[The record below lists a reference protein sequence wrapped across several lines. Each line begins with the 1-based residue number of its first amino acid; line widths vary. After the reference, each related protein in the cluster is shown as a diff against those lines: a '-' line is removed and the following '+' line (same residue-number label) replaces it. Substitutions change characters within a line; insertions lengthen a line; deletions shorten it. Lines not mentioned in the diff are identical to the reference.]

1 MSPGILEIAMKSKSL
16 PYRILKYNR
25 LGIKMRFK
33 NPEFNFELHH
43 LMKYLKNNKCVSWK
57 MALNN
62 LKMLAYDDFPLSYI
76 IKTHPFLNT
85 NLYIASKVLIPRN
98 ETEDYV
104 AELIDQIKSLQSKN
118 VTAEP
123 FKILDLCTGSG
134 CISLALACNLERV
147 EVTAVDKL
155 IRCCMNARTNI
166 NRNMHMIKA
175 MQSQVN
181 VMQGDL
187 FSEVF
192 KLDQKFDLI
201 ISNPPYIPRNK
212 IKKVDSNVLNYESH
226 AALFPTTCIRN
237 GTHFQSRILNISQTL
252 LRKNSPYTDGDFP
265 KIILEIDGKDQINPL
280 KRILKSLYLKKFY
293 FRNDLRN
300 IPRSLWIY

>member
-1 MSPGILEIAMKSKSL
+1 MK
-16 PYRILKYNR
+16 
-25 LGIKMRFK
+25 FK
-33 NPEFNFELHH
+33 NPEFNFESYH

-57 MALNN
+57 MALNS
-62 LKMLAYDDFPLSYI
+62 LEMLAHDDFPLSYI
-76 IKTHPFLNT
+76 IKAHPFLNT
-85 NLYIASKVLIPRN
+85 NLYIAPKVLIPRN

-104 AELIDQIKSLQSKN
+104 AELITKIKLLQSKN
-118 VTAEP
+118 VTAES
-123 FKILDLCTGSG
+123 FKILDLCSGSG

-155 IRCCMNARTNI
+155 IRCCMNLRTNI
-166 NRNMHMIKA
+166 KRNIQMIKD
-175 MQSQVN
+175 MQSHVN

-187 FSEVF
+187 LSETF

-212 IKKVDSNVLNYESH
+212 IKKVDTNVLKYESH
-226 AALFPTTCIRN
+226 SALFPTTCIRN
-237 GTHFQSRILNISQTL
+237 GTHFHSRILNISQTL
-252 LRKNSPYTDGDFP
+252 LRKGSPYSDGDFP